1 MRKIH
6 SIFMAILL
14 ALIFVPASVC
24 LGQYIPN
31 APFKPQYPK
40 APDFTLTD
48 SWGNSHTLSDYRGN
62 VVVLMFFGHT

>member
-1 MRKIH
+1 MTTRRWLAPL
-6 SIFMAILL
+6 FALL
-14 ALIFVPASVC
+14 LTCGSAFAFTV
-24 LGQYIPN
+24 GTE
-31 APFKPQYPK
+31 

>member
-1 MRKIH
+1 MMKRH
-6 SIFMAILL
+6 WLAPLFLLLL
-14 ALIFVPASVC
+14 AVSSAHAFTV
-24 LGQYIPN
+24 GTE
-31 APFKPQYPK
+31 